1 LGRRIFYQKKIIKMN
16 KKYDYLIIGS
26 GLYGLV
32 SAHILTNA
40 GKRCLILEKRNHIGG
55 NCYSENIDGIKV
67 HKYGPHIFHTD
78 KLRVWEFINKYTTIN
93 HFSCRPK
100 LRYKDTI
107 YSFPINMLTLHQV
120 YGVITPEEAKKKIE
134 EVTEPYKKLY
144 PNPKSAYEWAL
155 QLVGPELYEIFY
167 EGYSKKQWKKDPKEI
182 PAEILKRQ
190 VFRLTFEDSYYNHPY
205 QGIPNYNLLFDNLI
219 KGIDYKLNVD
229 YLDNKDYYNSL
240 ADNIIY
246 TGPIDRF
253 YDYKFGSLEYRS
265 LIFKEE
271 RLEISDYQG
280 TFMMS
285 YPESKYDFTRIIEHK
300 HFEFGNQPFTI
311 ITKEYPDDWELGK
324 EPYYPVNDDNNQ
336 LIYEKYFEL
345 VKKESNIYFGGRMG
359 SYKYLNMDET
369 IDLAIEFTN
378 DILLK

>member
-1 LGRRIFYQKKIIKMN
+1 MN

>member
-1 LGRRIFYQKKIIKMN
+1 MN
-16 KKYDYLIIGS
+16 KEYDYLIVGA
-26 GLYGLV
+26 GLYGLIT
-32 SAHILTNA
+32 AHILTNE
-40 GKRCLILEKRNHIGG
+40 GKKCFIVEKRNHIGG
-55 NCYSENIDGIKV
+55 NCYTENVDGIKV

-78 KLRVWEFINKYTTIN
+78 KKRVWEFINKYTTIN

-100 LRYKDTI
+100 LRHKNMV

-134 EVTEPYKKLY
+134 EVTAPYKKLY
-144 PNPKSAYEWAL
+144 PDPKNAYEWGM

-167 EGYSKKQWKKDPKEI
+167 EGYLKKQWKKDPKEI
-182 PAEILKRQ
+182 PAGILKRQ
-190 VFRLTFEDSYYNHPY
+190 VFRLTFEDSYYTHPY
-205 QGIPNYNLLFDNLI
+205 QGIPNYDLLFDNLI
-219 KGIDYKLNVD
+219 KGINYELNVD
-229 YLDNKDYYNSL
+229 YLANKEYYDSL
-240 ADNIIY
+240 AHNVIY

-253 YDYKFGSLEYRS
+253 YNYEFGPLEYRS

-271 RLEISDYQG
+271 RLDIPDYQG

-311 ITKEYPDDWELGK
+311 ITKEYPDNWQIGK
-324 EPYYPVNDDNNQ
+324 ESYYPVNDDNNQ

-345 VKKESNIYFGGRMG
+345 AKKETNVYFGGRMG

-369 IDLAIEFTN
+369 IDLAIDFAN
-378 DILLK
+378 NLLKK